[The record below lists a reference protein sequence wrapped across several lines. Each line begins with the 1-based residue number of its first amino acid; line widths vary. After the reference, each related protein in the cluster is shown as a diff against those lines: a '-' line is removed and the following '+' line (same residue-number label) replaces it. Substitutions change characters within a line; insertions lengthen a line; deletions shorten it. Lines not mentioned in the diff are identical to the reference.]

1 MNFADIVKTVR
12 KQLGLSQQSLADALN
27 VSFSTINRWE
37 NGHVVPSKLAQKTF
51 INYCEDNFIDVSEL
65 QKLDEE

>member
-65 QKLDEE
+65 QKFDEE

>member
-1 MNFADIVKTVR
+1 MDFADIVKAVR

-27 VSFSTINRWE
+27 MSFSTINRWE

-51 INYCEDNFIDVSEL
+51 INYCEDNFIDVSKL
-65 QKLDEE
+65 QKTDNE